1 MRSPSRFCLLFFS
14 GLLFFSFHAHAQNKL
29 SVTGDFQGVPF
40 EAFVSQVE
48 AQTKCH
54 FYFNN
59 QQTDSFTVNISVRE
73 KPLSQVLD
81 QLFKNTEFHYSID
94 EDNNVFVVKRFKI
107 ETKLPD
113 DFFNK
118 KKTVAD
124 SSRGND
130 ATPDYSEEDTRNEKL
145 KASLENKLFEIGIKT
160 NTLKAGSATVAGY
173 VRDMKTGEAIIG
185 AAIYMDNPPIG
196 VTTDQF
202 GYYSFTLPR
211 GRHTLRITSVGMKE
225 TKRQI
230 MLFTD
235 GKLSIE
241 MQEFVPSLKA
251 VTVISEKNSNIKGLQ
266 MGVERLNIKLIKQL
280 PVVFGEADILRAV
293 LTLPGVTSVGEASTG
308 FNVRG
313 GSADQNLILFN
324 DATVY
329 NPSHLFGFFSA
340 FNPDVIKDVEL
351 YKSSIPEKY
360 GGRLSS
366 VLNVTT
372 RDGNKKKFSGVGGI
386 GPLTAR
392 LTLEGP
398 IGNDKTTFLVAGRTT
413 YSDYLLKLLPSED
426 YKNSSASFYDVDLH
440 LTHEF
445 SPKDN
450 LYLTGYFSSD
460 RFKLNSDTAYKYQNK
475 NLNLKW
481 RHNFNNKWSGI
492 LTTGYD
498 GYDYSISSNHNPVNA
513 FDLSFN
519 ISQLNMR
526 ADFNY
531 NLNSSHTLDFGLT
544 SIYYKLN
551 PGSTQPLGSKSLVIP
566 DVVQAEQGLESALY
580 LGDRWSISSKFSVD
594 AGIRYSM
601 FNYMGAHNVHNY
613 APGIPRTEGNL
624 VDSVAYGS
632 GKVIKTYQGPE
643 YRISARLSV
652 SDNASFKASYN
663 TLRQYIHVLS
673 NTTAISPTDIWKLS
687 DPNIKPQFGEQYSLG
702 FYQNFKSNTIE
713 ASVEVYY
720 KKIHDY
726 LDYKSGAVL
735 IMNHHIETDVITTRG
750 KAYGAELMIKKLSG
764 KLNGW
769 LSYTYSRTLLQ
780 QDDPIAGESINH
792 GNYYPANFDKP
803 NNVNFVGN
811 YKFNHRFS
819 VSMNVS
825 YSTGRPITLPIAI
838 YDQGGSQRVYYSDRN
853 QYRIPDYFRMDL
865 SLNIEGNHK
874 VKKLKHSSWTIGV
887 YNLTARKNP
896 YSVYFV
902 EENGVIKGYQLSIFG
917 TAIPAITYNFRF

>member
-1 MRSPSRFCLLFFS
+1 MRFAVRYCLLLFV
-14 GLLFFSFHAHAQNKL
+14 GLTFIGLRGSAQNRKT
-29 SVTGDFQGVPF
+29 VTLDLQGRPF
-40 EAFVSQVE
+40 SELVSQIE
-48 AQTKCH
+48 SQTGYH

-59 QQTDSFTVNISVRE
+59 LQTDSVLFSVTATNKTV
-73 KPLSQVLD
+73 SQVLD
-81 QLFKNTEFHYSID
+81 EAFRNTEFHYSID
-94 EDNNVFVVKRFKI
+94 ADNNIFVVKRFKI

-113 DFFNK
+113 DFFNHRK
-118 KKTVAD
+118 PGTDSVHEETGPAD
-124 SSRGND
+124 YNADDAKND
-130 ATPDYSEEDTRNEKL
+130 KL
-145 KASLENKLFEIGIKT
+145 RSSLENKLFEIGIKT
-160 NTLKAGSATVAGY
+160 NTLKQGSAAIAGY
-173 VRDMKTGEAIIG
+173 VRDSKSGEAVIG
-185 AAIYMDNPPIG
+185 AAIYLDNPPIG
-196 VTTDQF
+196 VSSDQY
-202 GYYSFTLPR
+202 GYFSLTLPR
-211 GRHTLRITSVGMKE
+211 GRHTLRITSVGMKD

-230 MLFTD
+230 MLYSD
-235 GKLSIE
+235 GKLNIE
-241 MQEFVPSLKA
+241 MQEYVPSLKA
-251 VTVISEKNSNIKGLQ
+251 VTVISEKNSNIKGLR
-266 MGVERLNIKLIKQL
+266 MGVERLNMKVIKQL

-372 RDGNKKKFSGVGGI
+372 RDGNKKNFSGEGGI

-398 IGNDKTTFLVAGRTT
+398 IGNDKTTFMIGGRTT
-413 YSDYLLKLLPSED
+413 YSDYILKWLPSAD
-426 YKNSSASFYDVDLH
+426 YQNSSANFYDGILH

-450 LYLTGYFSSD
+450 IYLTGYYSSD
-460 RFKLNSDTAYKYQNK
+460 KFRLNSDTSYKYHNK
-475 NLNLKW
+475 NANLKW
-481 RHNFNNKWSGI
+481 RHNFNNQFSAVF
-492 LTTGYD
+492 TTGYD
-498 GYDYSISSNHNPVNA
+498 GYDYAISSTENPVNA
-513 FDLSFN
+513 YKLSFDIN
-519 ISQLNMR
+519 QFNFR
-526 ADFNY
+526 GDFSY
-531 NLNSSHTLDFGLT
+531 NLGSSHVLDFGIS

-551 PGSTQPLGSKSLVIP
+551 PGSNLPVGPKSLVTP
-566 DVVQAEQGLESALY
+566 DVVQPEQGLESAAY
-580 LGDRWSISSKFSVD
+580 LGDHWSVSSRFSID

-601 FNYMGAHNVHNY
+601 FNYMGPHTVYSY
-613 APGIPRTEGNL
+613 APGLPRTEGS
-624 VDSVAYGS
+624 VTDSTSYPG
-632 GKVIKTYQGPE
+632 GKFIKTYQGPE

-687 DPNIKPQFGEQYSLG
+687 DPNIKPQTGEQYSLG

-713 ASVEVYY
+713 TSVEVYY
-720 KKIHDY
+720 KTMHDY

-750 KAYGAELMIKKLSG
+750 KAYGAEFMLKKLSG

-780 QDDPIAGESINH
+780 QDDPIAGETINH

-803 NNVNFVGN
+803 HNVSFVGN

-819 VSMNVS
+819 ISVNVA
-825 YSTGRPITLPIAI
+825 YSTGRPITLPIAV

-853 QYRIPDYFRMDL
+853 QYRIPDYFRTDL

-874 VKKLKHSSWTIGV
+874 IKKFKHSSWTIGV

-902 EENGVIKGYQLSIFG
+902 EENGIIKGYQLSIFG
-917 TAIPAITYNFRF
+917 TAIPSITYNFKF